1 MQNSKVCGEN
11 LFCETIILSIAINT
25 NEIMFTIGIYL
36 KAIIIAIVEGL
47 TEFIPISSTGHMIL
61 VGDLIQFTGE
71 KAATFEIFIQ
81 LGAILAVVVIY
92 WDKFIGL
99 IPVKRE
105 DQSWAKAIF
114 LNRSYPN
121 NLQIIVAIVPFLM
134 VGFLAHKYIKL
145 YLFNPVTVAL
155 GLIVGGILMII
166 VEKLPLVT
174 KTENLDQISLK
185 QAFLIGLGQC
195 AAIWPGMSRSGSTM
209 ITGLLVGVKHKPVA
223 DFSFIIAVPVMCA
236 AVGYDLL
243 KSYKLLEASDIP
255 VFGLGFMVAFL
266 VGWASVK
273 WFLKVLTTIKLIP
286 FGIYRILLGAF
297 SLWFFS

>member
-1 MQNSKVCGEN
+1 
-11 LFCETIILSIAINT
+11 
-25 NEIMFTIGIYL
+25 MFTIGIYL
-36 KAIIIAIVEGL
+36 KAVIIAIVEGL
-47 TEFIPISSTGHMIL
+47 SEFIPISSTGHMIL

-92 WDKFIGL
+92 WEKFTGL
-99 IPVKRE
+99 IPVKRAE
-105 DQSWAKAIF
+105 DSWTQAVF
-114 LNRSYPN
+114 FNRSYPT
-121 NLQIIVAIVPFLM
+121 NLQILVAIVPFLI
-134 VGFLAHKYIKL
+134 VGFFAHKYIKL
-145 YLFNPVTVAL
+145 YLFNPVTVAI
-155 GLIVGGILMII
+155 GLIVGGILMIV
-166 VEKLPLVT
+166 VEKLPLT
-174 KTENLDQISLK
+174 FKAKKLDQISLK
-185 QAFLIGLGQC
+185 QAFLVGLGQC
-195 AAIWPGMSRSGSTM
+195 AAVWPGMSRSGSTM

-243 KSYKLLEASDIP
+243 KSYHLLEPTDIP
-255 VFGLGFMVAFL
+255 YFALGFLVSFL

-286 FGIYRILLGAF
+286 FGIYRIILGVF

>member
-1 MQNSKVCGEN
+1 MSVATN
-11 LFCETIILSIAINT
+11 INR
-25 NEIMFTIGIYL
+25 IMFTIGIYL
-36 KAIIIAIVEGL
+36 KAVIIAIVEGL

-92 WDKFIGL
+92 WEKFTGL
-99 IPVKRE
+99 IPHKSE
-105 DQSWAKAIF
+105 DQTWAKSIF
-114 LNRSYPN
+114 SNRSYPN

-134 VGFLAHKYIKL
+134 VGLLAHKYIKL

-155 GLIVGGILMII
+155 GLIIGGFLMII

-174 KTENLDQISLK
+174 KTKTLDQITTK

-243 KSYKLLEASDIP
+243 KSYQMLGLTDIP
-255 VFGLGFMVAFL
+255 YFALGFMVSFL